1 MAKAIKSTLKIVRG
15 IEAELPILRVG
26 ELGYATDSN
35 TLFVGDPDEGNVK
48 INLNLDRKIIL
59 ARDFGILGEGKDYS
73 EEITKLLAYL
83 EVNPTDE
90 VVFEP
95 NSIIYTNVSLRV
107 SNTALKGMG
116 TTILPVAN
124 SDLYANQ
131 KALIILNDNSSA
143 DRFILDGNRENNY
156 YYKGEEKRY
165 SGASAVTANV
175 EPKGVSGIWV
185 IGDNCYVTR
194 NTFKD
199 ISWSC
204 IDVNG
209 KNKESGRN
217 KNVQVYWNT
226 FYNSAED
233 HIAMHSCDNVRVY
246 QNYSYDA
253 SNHAIHAYSLCSNI
267 QIFNNYIKINKDNV
281 IEWND
286 GYINAS
292 QRTALII
299 DHPAYP
305 QSQVE
310 NTTVKN
316 NIIEG
321 DFVNGVEITGYTE
334 NFQIYENK
342 FIGNAGNIGIRFKTV
357 SFGTSFI
364 KRNRFT
370 NVSKAF
376 SINTLSMLGLPTY
389 GVPTVGSVLV
399 EDNYY
404 YDLTTAYEMFAKADI
419 PGIDSFTFTCRNNH
433 YHNVAK
439 STNIHQM
446 LTNFHL
452 EMYDDLDWETATF
465 NGNTLYER
473 ENSIRTKEGPN
484 VNILP
489 YNFDLTD
496 LDGNILGISTR
507 IKYNTGVDTIV
518 TKPEDGLLL
527 ITAAGDEMK
536 SFTNVIMRYN
546 LNPLANYD
554 EVTMKTRFTSETDVH
569 FYLLIQALD
578 KNGQKKGQVTVIDT
592 EVIAG
597 EEYSFNNIFNLST
610 YSFNDPE
617 CILNII
623 LQFGIEES
631 YNPFTNFKLMELSM
645 VGGLMYNIPVE
656 YNCYTIQE
664 IYKYI
669 EPLKLYNSD
678 IPTSGTYQLGTTI
691 VNTNPKSGGYI
702 GWVCVEEGTPGV
714 WEGYELNEK
723 APLIH
728 SHNMSDVSDLQDAL
742 NSKVNAV
749 SGKSLVSDTEIAR
762 LANVDNYDDTEIRGL
777 IPTKTSQLTNDSN
790 YLTTIP
796 SEYITETELNNKIDE
811 TKTEIDNNINEINS
825 QLDDITKEI
834 KRNKNIKD
842 YRFLCATFR
851 NGDNYQKLI
860 VQGSDDG
867 EKFYEIAPEGCYI
880 PKLSSSLRDPSIV
893 KVGEY
898 FYITYTTVAWDKGN
912 TIGFVKTKDFIN
924 FEGEKLF
931 NIGSFTRIWSPCWFK
946 DGTNLWIIINATN
959 DETVGPEPTGWN
971 VYLIPFD
978 YSNDTIENT
987 NMKKLEG
994 IADNTID
1001 CHLYKFIDK
1010 YVAVVKNET
1019 TKYIEVYKSSN
1030 IYDGYTLIRGG
1041 DWAKWGKDFEGAYL
1055 MQLENGKLRMYLD
1068 NFSHSLGRNFLLYS
1082 DSVDNG
1088 LTWTPLKDVKS
1099 PHWDVRHA
1107 TFFDNNQLEY
1117 GTNNNVFESTN
1128 NIKGNQCV
1136 IVKSAVEQTIPNI
1149 ERTTVQ
1155 FEQAVYDYFNLN
1167 NNGIIT
1173 CKENGIYHISTQ
1185 IVFDGTN
1192 TEDNTRRMIFILKN
1206 GESKS
1211 SVSILNGGSTLPH
1224 AMICSAT
1231 VDLGVGDSIAII
1243 VVQESGAPLNITTGP
1258 DCPVL
1263 SMFKVGE

>member
-1 MAKAIKSTLKIVRG
+1 MAKAIKGTLKIVRG

-35 TLFVGDPDEGNVK
+35 SLFIGDQDDGNVK

-124 SDLYANQ
+124 SDLFANQ

-143 DRFILDGNRENNY
+143 DGFILDGNRENNY

-175 EPKGVSGIWV
+175 EPKGVSGIWI

-404 YDLTTAYEMFAKADI
+404 YDLTTAYEMFAIADI

-473 ENSIRTKEGPN
+473 ENSIRTIEGPN

-489 YNFDLTD
+489 YNFNLTD

-554 EVTMKTRFTSETDVH
+554 KVTMKTRFTSETDVH

-702 GWVCVEEGTPGV
+702 GWVCVKEGTPGV
-714 WEGYELNEK
+714 WEGY
-723 APLIH
+723 
-728 SHNMSDVSDLQDAL
+728 
-742 NSKVNAV
+742 
-749 SGKSLVSDTEIAR
+749 
-762 LANVDNYDDTEIRGL
+762 GL
-777 IPTKTSQLTNDSN
+777 I
-790 YLTTIP
+790 
-796 SEYITETELNNKIDE
+796 E
-811 TKTEIDNNINEINS
+811 NII
-825 QLDDITKEI
+825 
-834 KRNKNIKD
+834 
-842 YRFLCATFR
+842 
-851 NGDNYQKLI
+851 
-860 VQGSDDG
+860 
-867 EKFYEIAPEGCYI
+867 
-880 PKLSSSLRDPSIV
+880 
-893 KVGEY
+893 
-898 FYITYTTVAWDKGN
+898 
-912 TIGFVKTKDFIN
+912 
-924 FEGEKLF
+924 
-931 NIGSFTRIWSPCWFK
+931 
-946 DGTNLWIIINATN
+946 
-959 DETVGPEPTGWN
+959 
-971 VYLIPFD
+971 
-978 YSNDTIENT
+978 
-987 NMKKLEG
+987 
-994 IADNTID
+994 
-1001 CHLYKFIDK
+1001 
-1010 YVAVVKNET
+1010 
-1019 TKYIEVYKSSN
+1019 
-1030 IYDGYTLIRGG
+1030 
-1041 DWAKWGKDFEGAYL
+1041 
-1055 MQLENGKLRMYLD
+1055 
-1068 NFSHSLGRNFLLYS
+1068 
-1082 DSVDNG
+1082 
-1088 LTWTPLKDVKS
+1088 
-1099 PHWDVRHA
+1099 
-1107 TFFDNNQLEY
+1107 
-1117 GTNNNVFESTN
+1117 
-1128 NIKGNQCV
+1128 
-1136 IVKSAVEQTIPNI
+1136 
-1149 ERTTVQ
+1149 
-1155 FEQAVYDYFNLN
+1155 
-1167 NNGIIT
+1167 
-1173 CKENGIYHISTQ
+1173 
-1185 IVFDGTN
+1185 
-1192 TEDNTRRMIFILKN
+1192 
-1206 GESKS
+1206 
-1211 SVSILNGGSTLPH
+1211 
-1224 AMICSAT
+1224 
-1231 VDLGVGDSIAII
+1231 
-1243 VVQESGAPLNITTGP
+1243 
-1258 DCPVL
+1258 
-1263 SMFKVGE
+1263 

>member
-35 TLFVGDPDEGNVK
+35 SLFIGDPDEGNVK

-124 SDLYANQ
+124 SDLFANQ

-404 YDLTTAYEMFAKADI
+404 YDLTTAYEMFAIADI

-554 EVTMKTRFTSETDVH
+554 KVTMKTRFTSETDVH

-664 IYKYI
+664 INKYI
-669 EPLKLYNSD
+669 EPLKLYSSD

-702 GWVCVEEGTPGV
+702 GWVCVKEGTPGV
-714 WEGYELNEK
+714 WEGY
-723 APLIH
+723 
-728 SHNMSDVSDLQDAL
+728 
-742 NSKVNAV
+742 
-749 SGKSLVSDTEIAR
+749 
-762 LANVDNYDDTEIRGL
+762 GL
-777 IPTKTSQLTNDSN
+777 I
-790 YLTTIP
+790 
-796 SEYITETELNNKIDE
+796 E
-811 TKTEIDNNINEINS
+811 NS
-825 QLDDITKEI
+825 I
-834 KRNKNIKD
+834 
-842 YRFLCATFR
+842 
-851 NGDNYQKLI
+851 
-860 VQGSDDG
+860 
-867 EKFYEIAPEGCYI
+867 
-880 PKLSSSLRDPSIV
+880 
-893 KVGEY
+893 
-898 FYITYTTVAWDKGN
+898 
-912 TIGFVKTKDFIN
+912 
-924 FEGEKLF
+924 
-931 NIGSFTRIWSPCWFK
+931 
-946 DGTNLWIIINATN
+946 
-959 DETVGPEPTGWN
+959 
-971 VYLIPFD
+971 
-978 YSNDTIENT
+978 
-987 NMKKLEG
+987 
-994 IADNTID
+994 
-1001 CHLYKFIDK
+1001 
-1010 YVAVVKNET
+1010 
-1019 TKYIEVYKSSN
+1019 
-1030 IYDGYTLIRGG
+1030 
-1041 DWAKWGKDFEGAYL
+1041 
-1055 MQLENGKLRMYLD
+1055 
-1068 NFSHSLGRNFLLYS
+1068 
-1082 DSVDNG
+1082 
-1088 LTWTPLKDVKS
+1088 
-1099 PHWDVRHA
+1099 
-1107 TFFDNNQLEY
+1107 
-1117 GTNNNVFESTN
+1117 
-1128 NIKGNQCV
+1128 
-1136 IVKSAVEQTIPNI
+1136 
-1149 ERTTVQ
+1149 
-1155 FEQAVYDYFNLN
+1155 
-1167 NNGIIT
+1167 
-1173 CKENGIYHISTQ
+1173 
-1185 IVFDGTN
+1185 
-1192 TEDNTRRMIFILKN
+1192 
-1206 GESKS
+1206 
-1211 SVSILNGGSTLPH
+1211 
-1224 AMICSAT
+1224 
-1231 VDLGVGDSIAII
+1231 
-1243 VVQESGAPLNITTGP
+1243 
-1258 DCPVL
+1258 
-1263 SMFKVGE
+1263 

>member
-35 TLFVGDPDEGNVK
+35 SLFIGDPDDCNVK

-124 SDLYANQ
+124 SDLFANQ

-404 YDLTTAYEMFAKADI
+404 YDLTTAYEMFAIADI

-554 EVTMKTRFTSETDVH
+554 KVTMKTRFTSETDVH

-669 EPLKLYNSD
+669 EPLKLYSSD

-702 GWVCVEEGTPGV
+702 GWVCVKEGTPGV

-762 LANVDNYDDTEIRGL
+762 LANVDNYDDSEIRGL

-912 TIGFVKTKDFIN
+912 TIGFVKTKDFII

-978 YSNDTIENT
+978 YSNDTLEEV
-987 NMKKLEG
+987 NMQKLEG

-1088 LTWTPLKDVKS
+1088 LTWSSLKDVKS

-1107 TFFDNNQLEY
+1107 TFFDYNQLEY

-1128 NIKGNQCV
+1128 NIKGNQCI

-1155 FEQAVYDYFNLN
+1155 FEQAVYDYFKLN

-1185 IVFDGTN
+1185 IVFAGTN
-1192 TEDNTRRMIFILKN
+1192 TEDNTRRMVLIFKN
-1206 GESKS
+1206 GEVKS
-1211 SVSILNGGSTLPH
+1211 SVSILNGGSTIPH

-1231 VDLGVGDSIAII
+1231 VDLGVGDTITIK
-1243 VVQESGAPLNITTGP
+1243 VVQESGSPLNITTGP